1 LDVPAA
7 GYQVTRSCG
16 LTPARPDAT
25 EAKMAEDDLLS
36 QMLHAWREDIES
48 VPFPQFNE
56 LLIPRQQ
63 VRTRRSPSASAAR
76 VTNATRRTDA

>member
-1 LDVPAA
+1 
-7 GYQVTRSCG
+7 
-16 LTPARPDAT
+16 
-25 EAKMAEDDLLS
+25 MAEDDLLS

-48 VPFPQFNE
+48 VPFPQFSE

-63 VRTRRSPSASAAR
+63 TRPRCTPSAPAAR

>member
-1 LDVPAA
+1 
-7 GYQVTRSCG
+7 
-16 LTPARPDAT
+16 
-25 EAKMAEDDLLS
+25 MAEDDLLS
-36 QMLHAWREDIES
+36 QMLHAWRDDIES

-63 VRTRRSPSASAAR
+63 TRPRCTPSASAAR